1 MFQNVSDILKSFS
14 VKQRLTVLVLLLIT
28 ITAAIFIKSYFTNAD
43 LTPVQTQLNQCI
55 TSQGSLINQN
65 ADLVMKTKDLT
76 EGYLKID
83 SMLRHIKPDTVF
95 IVKTE
100 QTIHVEPIH
109 VEALALTRMN
119 NDSSVA
125 MASYPTTVEEV
136 RMPTKVKVIKK
147 GNSSEMMQA
156 VQLMIKNKTKTP

>member
-14 VKQRLTVLVLLLIT
+14 IKQRLTVLVLLLLT
-28 ITAAIFIKSYFTNAD
+28 ITASIFIKSYFTKAD
-43 LTPVQTQLNQCI
+43 LTPIQTQLNQCI
-55 TSQGSLINQN
+55 TSQGSLVNQN
-65 ADLVMKTKDLT
+65 ADLVIKTKDLT

-100 QTIHVEPIH
+100 QPTLHT
-109 VEALALTRMN
+109 EALAINKNL

-125 MASYPTTVEEV
+125 MISYPTIVEEAV
-136 RMPTKVKVIKK
+136 RIPTNLKVIKN
-147 GNSSEMMQA
+147 GNATDVMKA
-156 VQLMIKNKTKTP
+156 VQLIIKNKTKIP